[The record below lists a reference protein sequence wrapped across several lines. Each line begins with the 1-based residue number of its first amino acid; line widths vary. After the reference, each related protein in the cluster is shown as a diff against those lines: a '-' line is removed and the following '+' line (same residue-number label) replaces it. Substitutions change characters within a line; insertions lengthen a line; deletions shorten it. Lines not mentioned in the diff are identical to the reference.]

1 METKVKKYCRVV
13 CKLLGILT
21 VLLLTLAVF
30 APSSFGAS
38 DSGSCGDN
46 LTWSYYNSTL
56 YISGS
61 GKMNDYSSSSSVPWR
76 SYESSIK
83 TISIGNGVKSISNY
97 AFCNLSAAEYVTIP
111 SSVTSIGWG
120 AFQGCKA
127 LKSIT
132 IPEGVTEIG
141 GYAFDGCT
149 SVTELHYNVKEEI
162 SIGSTAGETNG
173 VFDNIGI
180 DESGVTVYF
189 GANVTTIPE
198 KMFYQYNGSNN
209 VTKVIFEGT
218 KVKKIGAWAFS
229 GCTKLKSA
237 IYPGSSTQWNQINIG
252 SNNDPLINC
261 IIFHTSCNYGSRV
274 TIKAAT
280 CTEGGRYRQTCTVCN
295 KVSYGD
301 TTPLGHTCSNW
312 TVTEKPTC
320 TATGTREGFCN
331 RCRKT
336 VTEKVASSGHRYNT
350 FYTSD
355 GSGHW
360 FECSV
365 CKNRKNVSNHVF
377 SNNCDTDCNVC
388 GYVRQITHDYDTA
401 WKTDEEKHWHECKVC
416 GSKNTVGS
424 HAFDNNCDT
433 DCNVCGYVRQITHD
447 YGTVWKTDG
456 EKHWYECKVCGDRKN
471 VSNHVFDNACDTDCN
486 VCGYV
491 REITHDYDTAWK
503 TDEEKHWHECKVC
516 GDRVDEDAHTF
527 DDETYFC
534 SCGYRKYRFGDA
546 NGDKTVD
553 GSDLVLLCRYM
564 ANYDYSTGTS
574 TVDIFPGADAN
585 GDGVVD
591 GIDLVLLSRYM
602 ANYDYGTGTSTVI
615 LGR

>member
-83 TISIGNGVKSISNY
+83 TISIGSGVKSIGDW
-97 AFCNLSAAEYVTIP
+97 AFYKLSAAEYVTIP
-111 SSVTSIGWG
+111 SSVTSIGSS
-120 AFQGCKA
+120 AFYGCKS

-132 IPEGVTEIG
+132 IPEGVTKIG
-141 GYAFDGCT
+141 EKAFVGCT
-149 SVTELHYNVKEEI
+149 SVTELHYNISSEEI
-162 SIGSTAGETNG
+162 SMIDAY
-173 VFDNIGI
+173 VFGDIGI

-189 GANVTTIPE
+189 GANVTAIPAY
-198 KMFYQYNGSNN
+198 MFRNISYSDN

-218 KVKKIGAWAFS
+218 KVKKIGDRAFD
-229 GCTKLKSA
+229 GCKKLKSA

-301 TTPLGHTCSNW
+301 TSPLGHTCSNW

-320 TATGTREGFCN
+320 TAAGTREGFCN

-336 VTEKVASSGHRYNT
+336 VTEKVPSNGHRYNT

-388 GYVRQITHDYDTA
+388 GYVRQITHDYDTV
-401 WKTDEEKHWHECKVC
+401 WKTDGTKHWHECKVC